1 MGERERTFFL
11 GLERERDLLRVLD
24 DDLLLRFG
32 DFDLD
37 RDLFLDFDLCL
48 CLLCLCF
55 EVEAVDLA

>member
-1 MGERERTFFL
+1 MGERERTFFI
-11 GLERERDLLRVLD
+11 GLERERALLRVLD

-32 DFDLD
+32 DFDL
-37 RDLFLDFDLCL
+37 DLFLDFDLCL